1 LKFEFYLYI
10 FDIAIEKKHCHSVSP
25 AALEKFVLKK
35 EFFLCLPGSR
45 LFQNDTKLKRPD

>member
-10 FDIAIEKKHCHSVSP
+10 FDIAFEKKHCHSVSP

-35 EFFLCLPGSR
+35 NFSFACPAAGCFR
-45 LFQNDTKLKRPD
+45 MTPN